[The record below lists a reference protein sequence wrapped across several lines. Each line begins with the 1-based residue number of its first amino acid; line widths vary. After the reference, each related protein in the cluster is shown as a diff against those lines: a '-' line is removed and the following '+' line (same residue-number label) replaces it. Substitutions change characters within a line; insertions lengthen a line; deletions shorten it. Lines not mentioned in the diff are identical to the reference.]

1 MRLLSQTWVV
11 IIMNIRSLPARFS
24 MSLATIFA
32 VAAVVGVLLFF
43 LAMGNGFRATLEGA
57 GSDAVAVVTREG
69 SQSEINSVLGR
80 DQVNLIANAPG
91 IARDDAGNP
100 LISAELYVIV
110 DGIKESTKT
119 KVNLPLRGLSQAGF
133 DLRDNVK
140 ITDGRM
146 FSPGRNE
153 IIVGK
158 GVLKEFGGFSLGKKI
173 TFGKTTWEVVGIF
186 TTGGSA
192 FESELWADARSVQDQ
207 FRRGN
212 SFQTMRLRLETP
224 GDVSALQAYAKTDPR
239 LNVKIETE
247 ANYFS
252 TQGDAIKGY
261 VIFGWGVSII
271 MGLGALAGA
280 LNTMYTSVASRAR
293 EIATLR
299 AIGFS
304 NVSAFMGTL
313 VEGILLSLLGGV
325 LGIVATYLFID
336 GNSAATIGASFT
348 QVVFTFT
355 LSPDLMV
362 QGGWIALAIGV
373 LGGFFP
379 AFRAARLPVVI
390 AFE

>member
-11 IIMNIRSLPARFS
+11 IIMNIRSLPSRFS

-100 LISAELYVIV
+100 IISAELYVIV

-153 IIVGK
+153 IIVGE

>member
-100 LISAELYVIV
+100 IISAELYVIV